1 MNDRTIK
8 IVAWKQAINK
18 GSVVVIESF
27 QNFWDKQQ
35 QQANRANMMH
45 NMDMLKVAGY
55 SFGKSLIDNLYDCFC
70 LNQYPWEFSL
80 HSLHMYNN
88 TMSTSGTWN
97 SSYIC
102 TLKRTNRS
110 WQESCRPIK
119 PFFWLGIANNLFV
132 AGRHRVHQISATID
146 WFVENWEACSLL
158 VPCGSRIAKFLIHDW
173 FVR

>member
-1 MNDRTIK
+1 
-8 IVAWKQAINK
+8 
-18 GSVVVIESF
+18 
-27 QNFWDKQQ
+27 
-35 QQANRANMMH
+35 MH

-119 PFFWLGIANNLFV
+119 LFFGLELQTTFSWLADTESIKFQRRLIDLSKTEKRVRYWCPAAHVLPSFLYMIGLFV
-132 AGRHRVHQISATID
+132 RPQTQRERNVVRFSARLPAVSLFLQI
-146 WFVENWEACSLL
+146 
-158 VPCGSRIAKFLIHDW
+158 
-173 FVR
+173 

>member
-1 MNDRTIK
+1 MFAPPLRYCDSSNHSFAFIVAPCVNDRTIK

-97 SSYIC
+97 SSYKC
-102 TLKRTNRS
+102 TLK
-110 WQESCRPIK
+110 K
-119 PFFWLGIANNLFV
+119 PTDPGKSLIGLSNFFFLF
-132 AGRHRVHQISATID
+132 HLE
-146 WFVENWEACSLL
+146 FC
-158 VPCGSRIAKFLIHDW
+158 
-173 FVR
+173 

>member
-55 SFGKSLIDNLYDCFC
+55 SFGKSLIDNLYDCF
-70 LNQYPWEFSL
+70 
-80 HSLHMYNN
+80 